1 MLGAYFREWTG
12 LAGAKESIMNKILT
26 NTSKA
31 AQKRHKCP
39 KCGKYYV
46 GYPALSRKDNKTK
59 ICPECGLK
67 EAIVLFLESHDAN
80 VQ

>member
-1 MLGAYFREWTG
+1 MSKLP
-12 LAGAKESIMNKILT
+12 T
-26 NTSKA
+26 NDSKA
-31 AQKRHKCP
+31 VQKRHKCP
-39 KCGKYYV
+39 KCGKEYI

-59 ICPECGLK
+59 ICPVCGLK